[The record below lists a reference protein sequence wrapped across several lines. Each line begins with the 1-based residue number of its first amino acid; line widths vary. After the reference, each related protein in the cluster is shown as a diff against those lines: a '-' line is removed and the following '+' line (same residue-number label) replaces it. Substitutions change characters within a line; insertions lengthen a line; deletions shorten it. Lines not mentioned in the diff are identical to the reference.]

1 MKFHAPASQ
10 YLIEHPL
17 PFLPMSLSERPFVRF
32 LLRHRLLSC
41 LVVLVLGVAGWSVF
55 RTDPASTD
63 VLPEDVP
70 VTDTLAL
77 NLILTPT
84 LDCLPLY
91 HAVESGIADSMGLS
105 LSIRTETS
113 QFDIDS
119 IMRRTRRY
127 DGAVFD
133 DQRLARYQQIEGK
146 ASHGSAKEKSARKS
160 QRDAATK
167 RPAAKQAAAA
177 SRRPMPALTEAIR
190 LQSQWR
196 FLTSA
201 TVRIREVQKLR
212 KRTVAI
218 ARFAASSACLRDALA
233 SAGLKEADVYQ
244 AQINDFGIRTDML
257 TEAQVDAAILPEPF
271 ATTARLRG
279 HRVVWSAPDSISRS
293 ALCFR
298 SVVLENPQK
307 QQQMELLKKVY
318 ERSAADLNRRGT
330 HAADSALIKAYH
342 LPSEVIDTL
351 RLPIYRVAKR

>member
-1 MKFHAPASQ
+1 
-10 YLIEHPL
+10 
-17 PFLPMSLSERPFVRF
+17 MSLSERPYARY
-32 LLRHRLLSC
+32 LLHHRLLSI
-41 LVVLVLGVAGWSVF
+41 LVVIISGLAGWLVF
-55 RTDPASTD
+55 RTDPASSE
-63 VLPEDVP
+63 VLPEDAP

-91 HAVESGIADSMGLS
+91 HAAESGIADSMGLS

-146 ASHGSAKEKSARKS
+146 ASSGSAKEKPAGKS
-160 QRDAATK
+160 RREAAAK
-167 RPAAKQAAAA
+167 PAAAQKPATAT
-177 SRRPMPALTEAIR
+177 RRPMPALTEAIR

-279 HRVVWSAPDSISRS
+279 HRVVWSAPDSVSRS